1 MTSNVDKNTLHQMQ
15 KMANKLQDNPLYMAW
30 VVSLFQKQEHI
41 TDYQLIELIKTD
53 EESIA
58 KLSLCKRP
66 NSDSAEFAKQIKQ
79 ISEYTNI
86 DITFLANMIRQVE
99 SVESISKKLREP
111 NKRSE
116 ETWQLGLAAA
126 RDRTADSD
134 KGDSEDRD
142 EDDLAQKQ

>member
-1 MTSNVDKNTLHQMQ
+1 MTSNLDKNTLHQMQ

-30 VVSLFQKQEHI
+30 VISVFQKQEHI
-41 TDYQLIELIKTD
+41 TGYQLIELIKTN

-66 NSDSAEFAKQIKQ
+66 KTDSAEFAKQLKQ

-99 SVESISKKLREP
+99 SVESISQKLREP
-111 NKRSE
+111 NRRSE

-126 RDRTADSD
+126 RDKTGDADKSESD
-134 KGDSEDRD
+134 DRD